1 MTEIKHLPRSACIA
15 RPWRNGGGMTQDITM
30 APAGAKDDDF
40 LWRASIATIAADGP
54 FSHWPGI
61 DRALIV
67 LRGKVRLKIGA
78 SSEQV
83 IATAGPAIFFCGE
96 EVVVAR
102 PESEPCIV
110 LNLMARRGCIKMR
123 LERWIA
129 PRLSCAGQLF
139 LFAEQPTKAC
149 FEGTVI
155 DLPAYDALLLSGAA
169 AGSLVFDHPLVVAEL
184 YSQSRGNYPG
194 NLQASPGL

>member
-1 MTEIKHLPRSACIA
+1 MTEIKHLPRYACIA

-30 APAGAKDDDF
+30 TPAGANDDDF

-78 SSEQV
+78 SSEQE
-83 IATAGPAIFFCGE
+83 IATAGPAIFFCGD

-102 PESEPCIV
+102 PESERCIV

-129 PRLSCAGQLF
+129 PRLSDAEQLF
-139 LFAEQPTKAC
+139 LLAEQRTKVRV
-149 FEGTVI
+149 EDTVI
-155 DLPAYDALLLSGAA
+155 DLPADDALLLSKAA
-169 AGSLVFDHPLVVAEL
+169 ARSLAFDYPIVVAEVCFQG
-184 YSQSRGNYPG
+184 S
-194 NLQASPGL
+194 

>member
-1 MTEIKHLPRSACIA
+1 
-15 RPWRNGGGMTQDITM
+15 M
-30 APAGAKDDDF
+30 APAGANDADF
-40 LWRASIATIAADGP
+40 IWRASIATIAADGP

-61 DRALIV
+61 DRALMV
-67 LRGKVRLKIGA
+67 LRGRVRLKIGA
-78 SSEQV
+78 SSEQE
-83 IATAGPAIFFCGE
+83 IATAEPAIFFCGE

-129 PRLSCAGQLF
+129 PRLSSADHLF
-139 LFAEQPTKAC
+139 LFAEQPTKVC
-149 FEGTVI
+149 IEGTVI

-169 AGSLVFDHPLVVAEL
+169 ARSLVFDLPIVIAEL
-184 YSQSRGNYPG
+184 CFQGSYEKLA
-194 NLQASPGL
+194 NL